1 MKRKINSSVNEH
13 KPDVHITRAIDVI
26 EKHVRRLNENIENL
40 NNDIKSLKIDERT
53 KEYPSFYDII
63 CDAKL
68 LKAYSEDL
76 IKLSELFDNEY
87 EITF

>member
-40 NNDIKSLKIDERT
+40 NNDIKSLKIGVD
-53 KEYPSFYDII
+53 KG
-63 CDAKL
+63 
-68 LKAYSEDL
+68 
-76 IKLSELFDNEY
+76 
-87 EITF
+87 